1 MKQVDIIGGGLA
13 DELTMLY
20 DVDLKEQDDI
30 VDSGQD
36 EPIFD
41 KTNFGNKTDKFSAIK
56 DFKI

>member
-1 MKQVDIIGGGLA
+1 MK
-13 DELTMLY
+13 LY

>member
-1 MKQVDIIGGGLA
+1 MNKRFVLGIDRSNMRLF
-13 DELTMLY
+13 
-20 DVDLKEQDDI
+20 DVDMNAQDDL

-36 EPIFD
+36 EAIFD

>member
-1 MKQVDIIGGGLA
+1 MK
-13 DELTMLY
+13 LY

-30 VDSGQD
+30 VDNGQD

-41 KTNFGNKTDKFSAIK
+41 KTNFGSKTDKFSAIK